1 MLPAVER
8 FGWSKI
14 SRNSTPG
21 NRNVGIRPRN
31 SRVTSWFFRLS
42 SRARCSMD
50 AYFASSDGWKLTG
63 PMRSQRREPLSIRP
77 TPGIATRISSTMLT
91 SSSVVLIWGFAS
103 MR

>member
-8 FGWSKI
+8 FGWSRI
-14 SRNSTPG
+14 SRNNRPG
-21 NRNVGIRPRN
+21 NRNAGISPRKK
-31 SRVTSWFFRLS
+31 RVTSWFLRLS
-42 SRARCSMD
+42 SLARCRME

-77 TPGIATRISSTMLT
+77 TPGIATRMSSTMLT
-91 SSSVVLIWGFAS
+91 SSSVVLIWCFAS

>member
-8 FGWSKI
+8 FGWSRI

-21 NRNVGIRPRN
+21 NRKAGIRPRKK
-31 SRVTSWFFRLS
+31 RVTSWFFRLS
-42 SRARCSMD
+42 SRARCRME

-63 PMRSQRREPLSIRP
+63 PTRSQRREPFSIRP
-77 TPGIATRISSTMLT
+77 IPGMATRISRAMLN

-103 MR
+103 VW